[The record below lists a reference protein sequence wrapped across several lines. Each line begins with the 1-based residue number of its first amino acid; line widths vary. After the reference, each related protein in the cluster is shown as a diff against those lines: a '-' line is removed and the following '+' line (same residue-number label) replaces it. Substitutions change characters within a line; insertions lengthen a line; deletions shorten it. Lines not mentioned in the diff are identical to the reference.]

1 MLKHK
6 DIIENLSKLEKVAIV
21 ASALS
26 PEPFERVGL
35 PPVRIAALDEL
46 GKSDAVA
53 YSSAVRSWDPKLI
66 GKMTA
71 EIVARQGVKNNLFV
85 TPDLK
90 TAVCPSKEGLSEDA
104 LLNGKVGAEI
114 IRAAH
119 GVGAAVGLS
128 RLSIG
133 EDEIAYIDTDEDYG
147 CVHDLFIKPFLK
159 ATEEGRADAVLMNPS
174 REGHGYYDTNR
185 TLLGEVQNGLLGEDV
200 FMICEGENF
209 DLDAVRTLCPK
220 LTLGGCT
227 IPLERAVRRYAQLTA
242 YEAEGS
248 IHHREISEALKNG
261 NAIDDETLDKIVD
274 SVIDFA
280 LTLDGLD
287 LIREEQAITRGEAS
301 GEQDEAGSGVQDGA
315 AANEEPE
322 VLPFGD
328 KDVSP
333 VMEEVAEVDGAAVAG
348 SDPAMLLS
356 EAPSDGAGALEE
368 IPSNGLSEV
377 ADCINGGEQGQEV
390 APLEAEAA
398 AEETFSEPIL
408 KTAAAGSFVLLKN
421 DNKLLPLP
429 SGGRVAVLGEPYSD
443 KEALYEKFNV
453 VGKAKGYDRFA
464 QRSDTLIP
472 AAVRAT
478 KNADAA
484 IVFLYPD
491 DSGKL
496 ALPANRLALLQ
507 ALKNA
512 KKSVIAIVVGD
523 TPVDLSFDEMT
534 DALIV
539 APDDCPYC
547 AEALA
552 EILCGE
558 REPTGR
564 LTRTYYDDADEYFRK
579 YRAARDSKVMRIGSY
594 VGYLRYGLEKTKV
607 RYPFGFGL
615 GYTKFEYSELSVNNG
630 NISFSLTNAGDRD
643 GCEVVQVYI
652 GAPNDAVSGAK
663 KLRAFCKVF
672 LKQGEKKQIE
682 IPLGASDLETYDPSM
697 YTDNVE
703 KGTYGIFVGASPLD
717 IRLRGKKTVNG
728 VVREKDT
735 RSIAELTQNGDYGDV
750 SKTQKEH
757 RVAKKRDDLPGDLGK
772 WRKAAIFAFPVFAML
787 FFLATSVFVL
797 SYAFDFI
804 MLNTYELASV
814 EQTMFIAAVAM
825 ILLVPLLA
833 GLNRKRLMR
842 IRNVALVLLP
852 FVLIALVLYCIIE
865 SKLNARG
872 TEIGIEA
879 LTCMTIGVPL
889 VALIAAV
896 LDRQLWKSKKG
907 KNSWD
912 KYYFDRETG
921 DRITSDEDFEFAMR
935 AADAAREARASEKKD
950 DSPKIVTDVPQFY
963 DTRLTY
969 EQMLSDCR
977 QFVSESG
984 VKTSDKDIVD
994 YIAALS
1000 STQLIFVP
1008 KGGGA
1013 ALCQAASEYFGRK
1026 AYIDN
1031 AEKYSRFDDLFWE
1044 WHTGG
1049 YVSTPTNFAVAIE
1062 KAAKETAYL
1071 HTVLV
1076 RHIDKNIVE
1085 TLFSPLAD
1093 VIARRK
1099 MTVAVG
1105 ERSVSLPA
1113 NVLIVA
1119 ELESDRVELPEDIAG
1134 IAAVLAPVCEDCEP
1148 AQRRTIVQTVGFERI
1163 TAMSRAVRDEHP
1175 LDEECWKRVDKLDE
1189 RCMSGR
1195 IANNVWNRL
1204 EMHSSVIIA
1213 CGLDCEEA
1221 IDSAMAAE
1229 LMPWMYSIW
1238 DDAASEGSLAD
1249 ALKEIFGEDKL
1260 VKCAEFVKAEK
1271 GGEDE

>member
-6 DIIENLSKLEKVAIV
+6 DIIENLNKLEKVAIV

-26 PEPFERVGL
+26 PEPFERAGI

-53 YSSAVRSWDPKLI
+53 YSSAIRSWDPELI
-66 GKMTA
+66 GRMTA
-71 EIVARQGVKNNLFV
+71 EIVAKQGAKNNLFV
-85 TPDLK
+85 APDLK
-90 TAVCPSKEGLSEDA
+90 TAVCPSKDGLSEDA

-119 GVGAAVGLS
+119 GAGAAVGLS

-159 ATEEGRADAVLMNPS
+159 ATEGESPDAVIMTPS

-209 DLDAVRTLCPK
+209 DPDAVRMLCPK

-274 SVIDFA
+274 SVIDLA

-287 LIREEQAITRGEAS
+287 LIKKEQAVQSEGS
-301 GEQDEAGSGVQDGA
+301 SEQDEAGDSVHDDA
-315 AANEEPE
+315 ATNEEPE
-322 VLPFGD
+322 VLSAGD
-328 KDVSP
+328 GDMP
-333 VMEEVAEVDGAAVAG
+333 PAMEEAAEVDGASGEG

-356 EAPSDGAGALEE
+356 EMPSGGAVALEE
-368 IPSNGLSEV
+368 ISSNGLSEV
-377 ADCINGGEQGQEV
+377 SDAINGGEQEQ
-390 APLEAEAA
+390 EAA
-398 AEETFSEPIL
+398 TFDVQTAEEETFSEPIL
-408 KTAAAGSFVLLKN
+408 KTAAAESFVLLKN
-421 DNKLLPLP
+421 DNMTLPLP
-429 SGGRVAVLGEPYSD
+429 SGGRVAILGEPYSD

-464 QRSDTLIP
+464 QRSDNLIP

-491 DSGKL
+491 ETGKL

-512 KKSVIAIVVGD
+512 KKRVVAIVVGD
-523 TPVDLSFDEMT
+523 TPVDLSFDGLT

-539 APDDCPYC
+539 APEDCSYG

-564 LTRTYYDDADEYFRK
+564 LARTYYDDADEYFRK
-579 YRAARDSKVMRIGSY
+579 YRAFRDSKVMRIGAY
-594 VGYLRYGLEKTKV
+594 VGYLRHGLEKTKV
-607 RYPFGFGL
+607 RYPFGFGM
-615 GYTKFEYSELSVNNG
+615 GYTKFAYSDLSVTNDG
-630 NISFSLTNAGDRD
+630 IAFTLTNTGDRD
-643 GCEVVQVYI
+643 GFEVAQVYI
-652 GAPNDAVSGAK
+652 GAPNDAVFGAK
-663 KLRAFCKVF
+663 KLRAFRKVF
-672 LKQGEKKQIE
+672 LKQGEKRRIE
-682 IPLGASDLETYDPSM
+682 IPIGASDLETYDPCM

-703 KGTYGIFVGASPLD
+703 KGTYGIYVGASSLD
-717 IRLRGKKTVNG
+717 IRLRGKMAVDG
-728 VVREKDT
+728 VVREKDA
-735 RSIAELTQNGDYGDV
+735 RVAADMIPNGDYGDV
-750 SKTQKEH
+750 SNIKKEH
-757 RVAKKRDDLPGDLGK
+757 RVAKKRDDLPGDFSTLHK
-772 WRKAAIFAFPVFAML
+772 VAIFAFPVLAML
-787 FFLATSVFVL
+787 LFLAASVFVL
-797 SYAFDFI
+797 SYSLGYI
-804 MLNTYELASV
+804 MLNSFELKAV
-814 EQTMFIAAVAM
+814 EQGMFLAAVLM
-825 ILLVPLLA
+825 IMLVPLL
-833 GLNRKRLMR
+833 GSLNRKRLMR
-842 IRNVALVLLP
+842 MRNAALVLTP
-852 FVLIALVLYCIIE
+852 FLSIALALYCVLE
-865 SKLNARG
+865 NGLTGHDA
-872 TEIGIEA
+872 EVVFEA
-879 LTCMTIGVPL
+879 LTSITIGVPL
-889 VALIAAV
+889 VSIISAII
-896 LDRQLWKSKKG
+896 DRQLWKSKKG

-921 DRITSDEDFEFAMR
+921 DRMTSDEEFEFAMR

-950 DSPKIVTDVPQFY
+950 DAPKIITDVPQFY
-963 DTRLTY
+963 DSRLTY

-977 QFVSESG
+977 QFVTQSG
-984 VKTSDKDIVD
+984 VKTSDGDIVD

-1013 ALCQAASEYFGRK
+1013 TLCQAASEYFGRK
-1026 AYIDN
+1026 TYVDN
-1031 AEKYSRFDDLFWE
+1031 AEKYSRFDDLFLE

-1071 HTVLV
+1071 HTVLI
-1076 RHIDKNIVE
+1076 RHIDKNSIE
-1085 TLFSPLAD
+1085 TLFGSLAD
-1093 VIARRK
+1093 VIARKK

-1105 ERSVSLPA
+1105 DKSVSLPA

-1119 ELESDRVELPEDIAG
+1119 EVESDRVELPEDIARV
-1134 IAAVLAPVCEDCEP
+1134 AAVLAPVCEECEP
-1148 AQRRTIVQTVGFERI
+1148 APRRTIVQTVGFERI
-1163 TAMSRAVRDEHP
+1163 TAMSRAVRDDHP
-1175 LDEECWKRVDKLDE
+1175 LDEECWKRIDNLDE

-1204 EMHSSVIIA
+1204 EMHSSVAIA
-1213 CGLDCEEA
+1213 CDADSDEA
-1221 IDSAMAAE
+1221 IDRAMAAE
-1229 LMPWMYSIW
+1229 LLPWMSSIW
-1238 DDAASEGSLAD
+1238 DAAASECTLAD

-1260 VKCAEFVKAEK
+1260 VKCIEIVEAEE
-1271 GGEDE
+1271 GGENE